1 MALPYDPASQVTNIL
16 HQLTTIT
23 DPVGRV
29 TQLTHDSAGNLI
41 TVDAADQT
49 QQRFA
54 YDAQHRL
61 TQRTDAQNKVY
72 AYQFDHAG
80 RLQSPDDLY
89 L

>member
-72 AYQFDHAG
+72 AYQFDHAR
-80 RLQSPDDLY
+80 RLHDLY